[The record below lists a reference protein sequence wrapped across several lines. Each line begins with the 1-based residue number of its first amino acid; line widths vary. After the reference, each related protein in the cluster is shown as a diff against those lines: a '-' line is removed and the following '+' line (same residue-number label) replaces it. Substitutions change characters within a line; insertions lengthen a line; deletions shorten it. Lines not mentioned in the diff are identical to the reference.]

1 MKKTFLKSI
10 LLSTLTLVSLFS
22 CGDGFKFIFS
32 GLDKPSKD
40 NTQFTNSADI
50 NENNTS
56 RQDDKKSNSDD
67 QSNIDDGS
75 EFTIFSVNDFHGKIE
90 ATNAYNGLL
99 ALQGAIRG
107 NPKYTED
114 SPIVS
119 AGDMW
124 QGTYVSGFDKGES
137 LTKLMNDFPIS
148 AMALGNHEFDWGFN
162 KIESNQNE
170 ANYTFLCANLIQKST
185 RKRPDSI
192 KDHIVLD
199 IDGFKLGVVGAM
211 GAELES
217 SIKSSRIEDFEFSN
231 DTNLLKD
238 AITSCEEEGAKS
250 TILILHDD
258 KDSTY
263 TNTIQSSK
271 LNFKG
276 IFGGHSHSF
285 QLEKSNSIIPYV
297 QGGCDSNGY
306 SYMTFSKTTGALKD
320 INYVNVDSSMASNA
334 TMDLTQ
340 KTNNL
345 INSIPTIIYGESKGR
360 WNKTNTTNFVLQAM
374 FYAAKKNYPDKNYT
388 TKTLVALH
396 NNSGIRG
403 SFTSGQMTNKTVQTV
418 SPFDNV
424 VTILPNRE
432 VNGTLL
438 ETVGSGQKRPYCTSY
453 PNSSSWTTKRT
464 MDIVT
469 IDYLVS
475 DRYSA
480 ALSPTKPTPAI
491 NLEND
496 NGEDYIIYDVV
507 ADYIKYLCQDGNV
520 INAAD
525 YN

>member
-22 CGDGFKFIFS
+22 CGDGFKFIIS
-32 GLDKPSKD
+32 GLDKPSID
-40 NTQFTNSADI
+40 NTELTNSANI

-56 RQDDKKSNSDD
+56 KQDDKNSNSDD
-67 QSNIDDGS
+67 QSNIDDKN
-75 EFTIFSVNDFHGKIE
+75 EFTIFSINDFHGKIE
-90 ATNAYNGLL
+90 ATSAYNGLL

-148 AMALGNHEFDWGFN
+148 AMALGNHEFDWGFS

-170 ANYTFLCANLIQKST
+170 ANYPFLCANLIQKST

-199 IDGFKLGVVGAM
+199 INGFKLGVVGAM

-231 DTNLLKD
+231 DTTLLKD

-250 TILILHDD
+250 TILVLHDD

-285 QLEKSNSIIPYV
+285 QLEKSNSTIPYV

-334 TMDLTQ
+334 SMDLIQ
-340 KTNNL
+340 KTNDL
-345 INSIPTIIYGESKGR
+345 IDSIPTITYGTSTGR

-374 FYAAKKNYPDKNYT
+374 FYATEKKYPEKNYT
-388 TKTLVALH
+388 TETLVALH

-403 SFTSGQMTNKTVQTV
+403 KFTSGEMTNKTVQTV

-438 ETVGSGQKRPYCTSY
+438 ETVGSRPYCRSY

-469 IDYLVS
+469 IDFLVS

-496 NGEDYIIYDVV
+496 KGEDYIIYDVV
-507 ADYIKYLCQDGNV
+507 TDYIKYLCQDGNV

>member
-22 CGDGFKFIFS
+22 CGDGFKFIIS
-32 GLDKPSKD
+32 GLDKPSID
-40 NTQFTNSADI
+40 NTELTNSA
-50 NENNTS
+50 NTS
-56 RQDDKKSNSDD
+56 KQDDKNSNSDD

-75 EFTIFSVNDFHGKIE
+75 EFTIFSINDFHGKIE
-90 ATNAYNGLL
+90 ATSAYNGLL

-148 AMALGNHEFDWGFN
+148 AMALGNHEFDWGFS
-162 KIESNQNE
+162 KIESNQKQ
-170 ANYTFLCANLIQKST
+170 ANYPFLCANLIQKST
-185 RKRPDSI
+185 KKRPDSI

-231 DTNLLKD
+231 DTTLLKD

-250 TILILHDD
+250 TILVLHDD

-285 QLEKSNSIIPYV
+285 QLEN
-297 QGGCDSNGY
+297 
-306 SYMTFSKTTGALKD
+306 
-320 INYVNVDSSMASNA
+320 
-334 TMDLTQ
+334 LTVPS
-340 KTNNL
+340 L
-345 INSIPTIIYGESKGR
+345 
-360 WNKTNTTNFVLQAM
+360 M
-374 FYAAKKNYPDKNYT
+374 FKAD
-388 TKTLVALH
+388 V
-396 NNSGIRG
+396 I
-403 SFTSGQMTNKTVQTV
+403 Q
-418 SPFDNV
+418 
-424 VTILPNRE
+424 
-432 VNGTLL
+432 
-438 ETVGSGQKRPYCTSY
+438 
-453 PNSSSWTTKRT
+453 
-464 MDIVT
+464 MDIL
-469 IDYLVS
+469 I
-475 DRYSA
+475 
-480 ALSPTKPTPAI
+480 
-491 NLEND
+491 
-496 NGEDYIIYDVV
+496 
-507 ADYIKYLCQDGNV
+507 
-520 INAAD
+520 
-525 YN
+525 